1 METYSRISR
10 RARRLFLPWF
20 QGGPLARRNARSAF
34 MLAVFGWA
42 IWPVTQSALH
52 GDDIPNSMRSAALK
66 YTNQS
71 QWQYISSSIAQWVR
85 NQGRLFPVSVI
96 ENVLLF
102 STVHSVTMYKF
113 IQWLVLL
120 CLVVLMGWFVQIV
133 VGSKSALPVVAFGLL
148 AALQTRNWYDPTFGF
163 GLLLQSV
170 ALKVFLSAILLYFSI
185 NGRRRLLWGSL
196 SVIVWAGGLLQ
207 YEVVITLLPTLAI
220 VAFLPAKHAP
230 LRRLVAVMPHFV
242 ISVVFLVVSQLLRH
256 GKVVAPAYTTNTDFH
271 QVFPTYIRQLS
282 ASVPLFAH
290 IWDITPRSVIGAT
303 SLVTF
308 SIFTVLAVV
317 GVVAMRD
324 ELSDD
329 PLRRRKIAG
338 LFLIGL
344 NLMLGPSIPTSL
356 SIRWQSEL
364 SWGLGYLPV
373 FLQYLGV
380 ALVIASALLW
390 LGSAVVRNLSR
401 RCLLAGTLALCTVS
415 ATTNRTLLAE
425 NVSAQEP
432 ARWSREFYEDSV
444 RLGFFDGVPDGS
456 IIESPFAD
464 PNSWVSNYFTTWLG
478 GPEDLTFVRSAEDR
492 TSFCEA
498 ANCQNRTVFSLE
510 TMDLSPDHQG
520 LVLKEAI
527 PRSTGQGSIGDF
539 GRDASIRVAQPNN
552 YQVPCSAISSVIR
565 GRSVSIFD
573 CVGGVTSKLR
583 FGSESRK

>member
-1 METYSRISR
+1 M
-10 RARRLFLPWF
+10 AFLPWF
-20 QGGPLARRNARSAF
+20 QGTPFRRRNARSAL

-52 GDDIPNSMRSAALK
+52 GDDIPNSMRSAALS

-85 NQGRLFPVSVI
+85 NEGRLFPVSAI

-102 STVHSVTMYKF
+102 STVHSITMYKF

-120 CLVVLMGWFVQIV
+120 CLVVLMGWFVRIV

-170 ALKVFLSAILLYFSI
+170 ALKVFLSAILLHFSI

-196 SVIVWAGGLLQ
+196 SVIVWAAGLLQ
-207 YEVVITLLPTLAI
+207 YEVVITLLPILAI
-220 VAFLPAKHAP
+220 VAFLPAKRAP
-230 LRRLVAVMPHFV
+230 IRRLLAVLPHFV
-242 ISVVFLVVSQLLRH
+242 TSAVVLFVSLLLRH
-256 GKVVAPAYTTNTDFH
+256 GKVVAPAYTTNTEFH

-282 ASVPLFAH
+282 ASVPLSAH

-303 SLVTF
+303 SVVTF

-317 GVVAMRD
+317 ALVATRD

-344 NLMLGPSIPTSL
+344 NLVLGPSIPTSL

-415 ATTNRTLLAE
+415 ATANRTLLAE
-425 NVSAQEP
+425 NVSTQEP
-432 ARWSREFYEDSV
+432 ARRSREFYEDSV
-444 RLGFFDGVPDGS
+444 RLGFLDGVPDGS
-456 IIESPFAD
+456 IIESPFSD
-464 PNSWVSNYFTTWLG
+464 PNSWISNYFTLWLG
-478 GPEDLTFVRSAEDR
+478 GPNDLTFVKSGEDR
-492 TSFCEA
+492 KSLCEVE
-498 ANCQNRTVFSLE
+498 NCENRSVFSLE
-510 TMDLSPDHQG
+510 PLNLTNGRQG
-520 LVLKEAI
+520 LVLRE
-527 PRSTGQGSIGDF
+527 RLVETNGQDTATEFTYFAPARIVLPLGYP
-539 GRDASIRVAQPNN
+539 A
-552 YQVPCSAISSVIR
+552 PCGTNKPAVE

-573 CVGGVTSKLR
+573 CLDEASVVFEASMD
-583 FGSESRK
+583 S